1 MNVEGSFVWRLMH
14 VAGRLAAL
22 YLCLPERQSV
32 QANLAMCQGGARLLY
47 RLAMDLV
54 QPDERRP
61 QLYAEA
67 RAALRGGGGVG
78 WERLF
83 QTAVPP
89 CMAFLCFEFV
99 WGAFVAPVA
108 ADYCGAGLLSLPA
121 DLLAWPRWAA
131 TELAVELV
139 YVLLSLLSF
148 VNILYFVMGFEKY
161 GQFVL
166 MLMQAPRG
174 RGRGRRVAAAAR
186 RGA

>member
-1 MNVEGSFVWRLMH
+1 MH
-14 VAGRLAAL
+14 VAGRLFAL
-22 YLCLPERQSV
+22 CLCLPPWQIVE
-32 QANLAMCQGGARLLY
+32 ANLQAWRGAVGLLS
-47 RLAMDLV
+47 RVAADLV
-54 QPDERRP
+54 RPDEGRV
-61 QLYAEA
+61 QLYDAVY
-67 RAALRGGGGVG
+67 AALQPLLGGGRMG

-83 QTAVPP
+83 HTVVPP
-89 CMAFLCFEFV
+89 CMLCLCFEFL
-99 WGAFVAPVA
+99 WRAFVADLA
-108 ADYCGAGLLSLPA
+108 AEPCSSGLPSFPA
-121 DLLAWPRWAA
+121 DLIAWPRWLVV
-131 TELAVELV
+131 ELAVELA